1 MIVAPSINSSFL
13 INDDHQMMV
22 KVLGTREM
30 CCSAKELAIKWFNNN
45 ANYDDDLLLIFS

>member
-13 INDDHQMMV
+13 IYDDHQMMV
-22 KVLGTREM
+22 KVVGTREIVHV
-30 CCSAKELAIKWFNNN
+30 KELAIKWFNNN